1 MKCENKC
8 DALAAK
14 MREEE
19 EKLRLLREQGHAKR
33 KELIEQG
40 NELKKAIQVTLFKHI
55 KSQLANW

>member
-1 MKCENKC
+1 
-8 DALAAK
+8 

-40 NELKKAIQVTLFKHI
+40 NELKKVIQV
-55 KSQLANW
+55 

>member
-1 MKCENKC
+1 
-8 DALAAK
+8 

-40 NELKKAIQVTLFKHI
+40 NELKKAIQVQLFK
-55 KSQLANW
+55 QLTHRLQLS